1 MGLGVRAPIS
11 KASGAW
17 VELVPEGVFTRQTS
31 FQKISTPSRTGQHS
45 PGGGKEHEEACGP
58 GISLKGV
65 TACSR
70 TVVERTVVIWRE
82 EAEMKP
88 LLFR

>member
-31 FQKISTPSRTGQHS
+31 FQKISPPHTGQHS
-45 PGGGKEHEEACGP
+45 LGGEKEHEEACGP
-58 GISLKGV
+58 GILLKGV
-65 TACSR
+65 RACSR
-70 TVVERTVVIWRE
+70 TVVGRTVVIWRE

-88 LLFR
+88 LFFR